1 MPRARTPEDA
11 KAGDPTVTNNSGG
24 AASVTA
30 TPEPGTV
37 ALMAMG
43 LLAFA
48 GVRRNTAPRLTGP
61 PPRAINGAQCS
72 PHSIR

>member
-48 GVRRNTAPRLTGP
+48 GVRRTLR
-61 PPRAINGAQCS
+61 RV
-72 PHSIR
+72 